1 MDLQAKK
8 KLKKI
13 NSLISTFLSK
23 IENITSELTRNL
35 GWGGGR
41 RALCSWSI
49 GGLLYLFLA
58 QDPVMTNELNGLEI
72 GATVLGLEKLNE

>member
-1 MDLQAKK
+1 M
-8 KLKKI
+8 
-13 NSLISTFLSK
+13 SISTFLSK

-49 GGLLYLFLA
+49 G
-58 QDPVMTNELNGLEI
+58 DPVMTNELNGLEI